1 MTPTPVEPVQL
12 FDSFPEPVLFLLEE
26 KICYRNPAAAQLFPQ
41 WNLGDGIPDQLVAL
55 LPPDGADATVV
66 TQLRGYAFCLS
77 AQNTPWGL
85 LLLFR
90 PAAAAVPAPSLGRI
104 SLQLRQQ
111 TSALAAALQR
121 LAPDGEE
128 LNRTKHT
135 RYLSIANQGLYR
147 ILRLVDHLD
156 FAQQEDRQVHHPAPM
171 DLAGLCQEL
180 AREVSF
186 VAEQAGWQFCYESEL
201 TSLLTVGDAALL
213 WRLLLGLLS
222 NAMKAAAQ
230 GGCFGL
236 KLTRTGTHAI
246 LTVWDDGAG
255 VSGDQLSTLFGQP
268 TIDPRPGDGL
278 GLGLKEA
285 RRISD
290 LHGGA
295 IMIESRAGDGLRAV
309 VSLPLRPIE
318 STSLRSPVWRY
329 DPSGG
334 FSPIL
339 VEFSNLLPPGLY
351 GPEDV
356 E

>member
-1 MTPTPVEPVQL
+1 MTSTPFEPVQL
-12 FDSFPEPVLFLLEE
+12 FDSFPEPVLFLSEE
-26 KICYRNPAAAQLFPQ
+26 KISYRNPAAAQRFPQ
-41 WNLGDGIPDQLVAL
+41 WALGDGVPGPLAAL
-55 LPPDGADATVV
+55 LPPDGADAAVV
-66 TQLRGYAFCLS
+66 TQLGGHAFRLS
-77 AQNTPWGL
+77 IQNTPWGR

-90 PAAAAVPAPSLGRI
+90 PAEEAVRTPSLGRI

-128 LNRTKHT
+128 LNRAKHN

-156 FAQQEDRQVHHPAPM
+156 FAQQEDRQIYRPAPL

-180 AREVSF
+180 AREVAG
-186 VAEQAGWQFCYESEL
+186 VAEQAGWQFRYESEL

-222 NAMKAAAQ
+222 NAMKAA
-230 GGCFGL
+230 GREGHFGL
-236 KLTRTGTHAI
+236 KLARTGTHAV

-255 VSGDQLSTLFGQP
+255 LSEGQLSTLFGQP
-268 TIDPRPGDGL
+268 ATEPRPGDGL
-278 GLGLKEA
+278 GLGLREA
-285 RRISD
+285 RHISS

-295 IMIESRAGDGLRAV
+295 IMVESRAGDGLRAV

-318 STSLRSPVWRY
+318 GTSLRSPLVKY

-334 FSPIL
+334 FSPTL
-339 VEFSNLLPPGLY
+339 VELSNLLPPELY